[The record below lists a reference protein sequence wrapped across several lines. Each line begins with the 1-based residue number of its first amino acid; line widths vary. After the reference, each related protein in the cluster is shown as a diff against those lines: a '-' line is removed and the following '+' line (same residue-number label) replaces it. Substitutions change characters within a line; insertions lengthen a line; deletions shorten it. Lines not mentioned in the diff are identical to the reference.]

1 MGEGRLLKLLS
12 TPSSVYR
19 YQVVRSDG
27 LPDVELTLFADDQMK
42 ALSPSS
48 VPLYVREIISFINWS
63 ACDPIV
69 AGNGWTVFGTP
80 FEVRNVVRQYL
91 TVAARC
97 RVAVRP
103 DMVGLKATYV
113 NETSASRINVRVL
126 LTALKRF
133 YDHLILRQVY
143 CHANPLIHESS
154 ADMLAALRNGYRQ
167 AVQKM
172 EGRCPMPAVSGID
185 PPSGIRLSQNFFRCV
200 QKEWVP
206 QTIDDPHFPDLIYRA
221 GKDWG
226 WGLREMCIVRT
237 LFESGARI
245 SEIVDLTAL
254 DWAASHFLNRFRARN
269 KGSFGE
275 RTKHLVV
282 SQATAKL
289 YRRYFDYADAGRRA
303 SDPDQLTV
311 NELERMYATD
321 PRRLEQIPIFLTN
334 RGTRMTEKLFRDWY
348 WKPALR
354 AAGFHAHPHQGR
366 HWFVT
371 NALRNIEQ
379 IAKND
384 GDRERR
390 KQELIKYMSWKTGE
404 KTLKV
409 YEHLRREEEF
419 AASTLPAIHAAMKR
433 REQESAKKPLGD
445 KRDKAAPA
453 AHPLPYDEELA
464 TLTGCFDEN

>member
-1 MGEGRLLKLLS
+1 LLKLVS
-12 TPSSVYR
+12 TPSSTYR
-19 YQVVRSDG
+19 YQVVRADG

-48 VPLYVREIISFINWS
+48 VPVYLREILSFMNWS

-69 AGNGWTVFGTP
+69 TGNRWSLFGP
-80 FEVRNVVRQYL
+80 PAEVRNVIRQYL

-97 RVAVRP
+97 KVVVRP
-103 DMVGLKATYV
+103 DMAGLKATYV
-113 NETSASRINVRVL
+113 NETSATRINIRVF

-133 YDHLILRQVY
+133 YDHLILRRVY
-143 CHANPLIHESS
+143 CHENPLIHDS
-154 ADMLAALRNGYRQ
+154 AAGMLAALRNGYRR
-167 AVQKM
+167 AVREM
-172 EGRCPMPAVSGID
+172 EGRDPMPAASGID

-206 QTIDDPHFPDLIYRA
+206 QTIDDPHFPGLIYQA
-221 GKDWG
+221 GKNWG

-237 LFESGARI
+237 LFESGGRI
-245 SEIVDLTAL
+245 SEILDLTAL

-275 RTKHLVV
+275 RTKYLVV

-289 YRRYFDYADAGRRA
+289 YRRYFDHAAAGRRA
-303 SDPDQLTV
+303 CDRDQLTV
-311 NELERMYATD
+311 NELERLFARD
-321 PRRLEQIPIFLTN
+321 SSRLEQVPIFLTN

-348 WKPALR
+348 WRPALR

-379 IAKND
+379 VAKND

-390 KQELIKYMSWKTGE
+390 KQELIRYMSWKTGE
-404 KTLKV
+404 KTLKA

-419 AASTLPAIHAAMKR
+419 VTGTLPGIHAAMKR
-433 REQESAKKPLGD
+433 RERESAKRPLPDSARHG
-445 KRDKAAPA
+445 APA
-453 AHPLPYDEELA
+453 AHSLPYDEEFA
-464 TLTGCFDEN
+464 ILTGCFDED

>member
-1 MGEGRLLKLLS
+1 M
-12 TPSSVYR
+12 YR
-19 YQVVRSDG
+19 YQVVRADG
-27 LPDVELTLFADDQMK
+27 LPDVELTLFADEQMK

-48 VPLYVREIISFINWS
+48 VPVYLREILSFINWS
-63 ACDPIV
+63 ESDPIV
-69 AGNGWTVFGTP
+69 TGNSWSLAGP
-80 FEVRNVVRQYL
+80 PSEVRNIIRQYL

-97 RVAVRP
+97 MVVVRP
-103 DMVGLKATYV
+103 DMAGLKATFV
-113 NETSASRINVRVL
+113 NNTSATRINIRVL

-133 YDHLILRQVY
+133 YEHLIQRHAY

-154 ADMLAALRNGYRQ
+154 AGMAAALRNGYRR
-167 AVQKM
+167 AVQEM
-172 EGRCPMPAVSGID
+172 EGRGPMPAVSGVD

-206 QTIDDPHFPDLIYRA
+206 QTIDDPYFPGLIYQA
-221 GKDWG
+221 GKSWG

-245 SEIVDLTAL
+245 SEIVDLTAP
-254 DWAASHFLNRFRARN
+254 DWAVSHFLNRFRARN

-289 YRRYFDYADAGRRA
+289 YRRYFDHAAAGRRA
-303 SDPDQLTV
+303 CDPDQMTV
-311 NELERMYATD
+311 NEMEKLLARD
-321 PRRLEQIPIFLTN
+321 PSRLEQIPIFLTN
-334 RGTRMTEKLFRDWY
+334 RGTKMTAKLFRDWY

-371 NALRNIEQ
+371 SALRNIEE
-379 IAKND
+379 ASKNG

-404 KTLKV
+404 KTLKA

-419 AASTLPAIHAAMKR
+419 VTNTLPAIHAAMKR
-433 REQESAKKPLGD
+433 REQESAKRPLSD
-445 KRDKAAPA
+445 SAREPA
-453 AHPLPYDEELA
+453 AAGHSIPYDEEFA
-464 TLTGCFDEN
+464 TLTGCFDEH

>member
-1 MGEGRLLKLLS
+1 MLKLLS
-12 TPSSVYR
+12 TPLSIYR
-19 YQVVRSDG
+19 YQVVRADG
-27 LPDVELTLFADDQMK
+27 LPDVDLTLFADDQMK

-48 VPLYVREIISFINWS
+48 VPVYLREILSFINWS

-69 AGNGWTVFGTP
+69 TGNRWNMFGP
-80 FEVRNVVRQYL
+80 PVEVRNVIRQYL

-97 RVAVRP
+97 KMVVRP
-103 DMVGLKATYV
+103 DMAGLKATYV
-113 NETSASRINVRVL
+113 NETSATRINVRVL

-133 YDHLILRQVY
+133 YDHLILRHVY
-143 CHANPLIHESS
+143 RHANPLIHES
-154 ADMLAALRNGYRQ
+154 AAGMLAALRNTYRR
-167 AVQKM
+167 AVREM
-172 EGRCPMPAVSGID
+172 EGRDPMPAVSGVD

-206 QTIDDPHFPDLIYRA
+206 QTIDDPHFPGLIFRA
-221 GKDWG
+221 GNNWG
-226 WGLREMCIVRT
+226 WGLREKCIVRT

-245 SEIVDLTAL
+245 SEILDLTAL
-254 DWAASHFLNRFRARN
+254 DWAVSHFLNRFRARN

-289 YRRYFDYADAGRRA
+289 YRRYFDHEVAGRRA
-303 SDPDQLTV
+303 CDPDQLTV
-311 NELERMYATD
+311 NEIEKMFASD
-321 PRRLEQIPIFLTN
+321 PSRLQQIPIFLTN

-379 IAKND
+379 VSKNA

-390 KQELIKYMSWKTGE
+390 KQELIQYMSWKTGE
-404 KTLKV
+404 KTLKA

-419 AASTLPAIHAAMKR
+419 VTSTLPGIHAAMKR
-433 REQESAKKPLGD
+433 REQESAKRQLPD
-445 KRDKAAPA
+445 SAQQAAPT
-453 AHPLPYDEELA
+453 AHSLPYDEEFA
-464 TLTGCFDEN
+464 TLTGCFDEH

>member
-1 MGEGRLLKLLS
+1 LLKLLS
-12 TPSSVYR
+12 TPSSTYR

-48 VPLYVREIISFINWS
+48 VPLYLREIISFINWS

-80 FEVRNVVRQYL
+80 VEVRNVVKQYL

-97 RVAVRP
+97 KVVVRP

-113 NETSASRINVRVL
+113 NETSASRINVRVF

-143 CHANPLIHESS
+143 RHANPLIHESS
-154 ADMLAALRNGYRQ
+154 AGMLAALRNGYRQ
-167 AVQKM
+167 AVRKM
-172 EGRCPMPAVSGID
+172 EGRGPMPVVSGID

-206 QTIDDPHFPDLIYRA
+206 QTIDDPHFPGLIYRA
-221 GKDWG
+221 GKNWG

-289 YRRYFDYADAGRRA
+289 YRRYFDHADAGRRGC
-303 SDPDQLTV
+303 DPDQVTV
-311 NELERMYATD
+311 NELEKLQATD
-321 PRRLEQIPIFLTN
+321 PSRLEQIPIFLTN

-371 NALRNIEQ
+371 NALRNIEL
-379 IAKND
+379 IAKSD

-404 KTLKV
+404 KTLKA

-419 AASTLPAIHAAMKR
+419 VANTLPAIHAAMKR
-433 REQESAKKPLGD
+433 REQESAKRPLLD
-445 KRDKAAPA
+445 SMHQAALA
-453 AHPLPYDEELA
+453 AHPLPNDEELA

>member
-1 MGEGRLLKLLS
+1 MLKLLS
-12 TPSSVYR
+12 TPSSAYR
-19 YQVVRSDG
+19 YQVVRADG

-48 VPLYVREIISFINWS
+48 VPVYLREILSFINWS

-69 AGNGWTVFGTP
+69 TGNRWSLFGSP
-80 FEVRNVVRQYL
+80 DEVRNVIRQYL

-97 RVAVRP
+97 KVVVRP
-103 DMVGLKATYV
+103 DMAGLKATYV
-113 NETSASRINVRVL
+113 NETSGARINVRVF

-133 YDHLILRQVY
+133 YDHLILRHAY
-143 CHANPLIHESS
+143 CHANPLIHKSS
-154 ADMLAALRNGYRQ
+154 AGMLAALRNGYRR
-167 AVQKM
+167 AVREM
-172 EGRCPMPAVSGID
+172 EGRGPMPVVSGVD

-206 QTIDDPHFPDLIYRA
+206 QTIDDPYFPGLIYQA
-221 GKDWG
+221 GKNWG

-254 DWAASHFLNRFRARN
+254 DWAVSHFLNRFRARN

-289 YRRYFDYADAGRRA
+289 YRRYFDHAAAGRPTC
-303 SDPDQLTV
+303 DPDQMTV
-311 NELERMYATD
+311 TGLEKLLARD

-354 AAGFHAHPHQGR
+354 AAGVHAHPHQGR

-379 IAKND
+379 ASKND

-390 KQELIKYMSWKTGE
+390 KQELIQYMSWKTGE
-404 KTLKV
+404 KTLKA

-419 AASTLPAIHAAMKR
+419 VTSTLPGIHAAMKQ
-433 REQESAKKPLGD
+433 REQESAKRPLPD
-445 KRDKAAPA
+445 SAQQSASAAPS
-453 AHPLPYDEELA
+453 LPYDEEFA
-464 TLTGCFDEN
+464 TLTGCFDEH

>member
-1 MGEGRLLKLLS
+1 MRALLKLVS
-12 TPSSVYR
+12 TPSSTYR
-19 YQVVRSDG
+19 YQVVRADG
-27 LPDVELTLFADDQMK
+27 LPDVELTLFADSQMT

-48 VPLYVREIISFINWS
+48 VPVYLREVLLFINWS

-69 AGNGWTVFGTP
+69 RGNCWSLFGP
-80 FEVRNVVRQYL
+80 PIEVRNVIRQYL
-91 TVAARC
+91 TVGARC
-97 RVAVRP
+97 TVAVRP
-103 DMVGLKATYV
+103 DMAGVKATYV
-113 NETSASRINVRVL
+113 NATSATRINIRIF

-133 YDHLILRQVY
+133 YDHLILRRAY
-143 CHANPLIHESS
+143 CHANPLVHES
-154 ADMLAALRNGYRQ
+154 AAGMIAALRNSYRR
-167 AVQKM
+167 AVRET
-172 EGRCPMPAVSGID
+172 EGRGPMPAVSGID

-200 QKEWVP
+200 QKQWVP
-206 QTIDDPHFPDLIYRA
+206 QTIDDPYFPGLIYRA
-221 GKDWG
+221 GKNWG

-245 SEIVDLTAL
+245 SEILDLTAS
-254 DWAASHFLNRFRARN
+254 DWAVSRFLNRFRARN

-289 YRRYFDYADAGRRA
+289 YRRYFEHAIDGRRA
-303 SDPDQLTV
+303 CDPDQLTV
-311 NELERMYATD
+311 NGLEALFAKD
-321 PRRLEQIPIFLTN
+321 PGCLARIPIFLTN

-379 IAKND
+379 VSKSE
-384 GDRERR
+384 GERQRR

-404 KTLKV
+404 ETLKA

-419 AASTLPAIHAAMKR
+419 ITSTLPGIHAAMQR
-433 REQESAKKPLGD
+433 RERESAKKQLSD
-445 KRDKAAPA
+445 SAHQTAPT
-453 AHPLPYDEELA
+453 PPSVRYDEEFA
-464 TLTGCFDEN
+464 TLTGCFDEL

>member
-1 MGEGRLLKLLS
+1 MLRLLS
-12 TPSSVYR
+12 TPLSAYR
-19 YQVVRSDG
+19 YQVVRADG

-48 VPLYVREIISFINWS
+48 VPVYLREILSFINWS
-63 ACDPIV
+63 ERDPIV
-69 AGNGWTVFGTP
+69 TSNRWSLFGSAE
-80 FEVRNVVRQYL
+80 EVRNIVRQYL

-97 RVAVRP
+97 KVVVRP
-103 DMVGLKATYV
+103 DMAGLKATYV
-113 NETSASRINVRVL
+113 NDTSATRINIRVL

-133 YDHLILRQVY
+133 YEHLILRHVY
-143 CHANPLIHESS
+143 CYANPLIHESS
-154 ADMLAALRNGYRQ
+154 AEMVAALRNGYRR
-167 AVQKM
+167 AVREM
-172 EGRCPMPAVSGID
+172 EGRGPMPAVSGVD

-206 QTIDDPHFPDLIYRA
+206 QTIDDPHLPGLIYQA
-221 GKDWG
+221 GKNWG

-237 LFESGARI
+237 LFESGGRI
-245 SEIVDLTAL
+245 SEILDLTAL
-254 DWAASHFLNRFRARN
+254 DWAASHFLNRFRARD

-289 YRRYFDYADAGRRA
+289 YRRYFDHGTAGRLA
-303 SDPDQLTV
+303 CDPDQMTV
-311 NELERMYATD
+311 NELEKLFARDAS
-321 PRRLEQIPIFLTN
+321 RLEQVPIFLTN
-334 RGTRMTEKLFRDWY
+334 RGTRMTGKLFRDWY

-379 IAKND
+379 VGKNV

-404 KTLKV
+404 KTLKA
-409 YEHLRREEEF
+409 YEHLQREEEF
-419 AASTLPAIHAAMKR
+419 VTSTLPGIHAAMKR
-433 REQESAKKPLGD
+433 REQESAK
-445 KRDKAAPA
+445 R
-453 AHPLPYDEELA
+453 PLPGSAHHAASAANSLSYDEEFA
-464 TLTGCFDEN
+464 TLTGCFDEH